1 MNNAQ
6 IQRVILAQ
14 VQSAERALL
23 LLNLL
28 LEYLFGIIFI
38 VGFFELQR
46 EERVEVVAEVE
57 LEALAGEHAVL
68 LALDAL
74 LVLREETLL
83 PQLLVEVDRVHQL
96 LIREGI
102 YHIRRDVR
110 LRAQVLLSIIHV

>member
-14 VQSAERALL
+14 VESAERALL
-23 LLNLL
+23 LLNLF

-57 LEALAGEHAVL
+57 LEALAGEGDVF

-83 PQLLVEVDRVHQL
+83 P
-96 LIREGI
+96 
-102 YHIRRDVR
+102 
-110 LRAQVLLSIIHV
+110 